1 MIHTKRKYLLKKS
14 IKGLKNTTG
23 RNHSGK
29 VTIKHKGSGHKKK
42 YRKINFFRIK
52 ILIGITCSIEYDP
65 NRNSNIAAIYD
76 FSNNKF
82 FYILAPKNL
91 KIGDIVESNINSEPK
106 LGNSLSINQIPL
118 GSYLHNIS
126 KTFFKPASF
135 SRAAGSFSKLKE
147 KTLNY
152 ALVELNSGRCKT
164 ISIKCCATIGIV
176 SNELTFLSR
185 LKKAGQSRWLN
196 KRPTVRGI
204 AMNPVDHP
212 HGGGEGKKSGKN
224 KTPWGKYNCKKR
236 KISKLYKNE

>member
-1 MIHTKRKYLLKKS
+1 MIHIKKNFLV
-14 IKGLKNTTG
+14 KKNLMGLKNATG
-23 RNHSGK
+23 RNHFGK
-29 VTIKHKGSGHKKK
+29 ITIRHKGNGHKQK
-42 YRKINFFRIK
+42 YRKINFSRIETST
-52 ILIGITCSIEYDP
+52 GITCSIEYDP

-76 FSNNKF
+76 LYKNYF
-82 FYILAPKNL
+82 FYILAAKNL
-91 KIGDIVESNINSEPK
+91 KIGDIVESNTDSEPK

-126 KTFFKPASF
+126 KNFFKQANF

-152 ALVELNSGRCKT
+152 AIVELSSGKYK
-164 ISIKCCATIGIV
+164 IVSIKCCATIGIV

-185 LKKAGQSRWLN
+185 LKKAGQCRWLN
-196 KRPTVRGI
+196 KKPAVRGI

-224 KTPWGKYNCKKR
+224 KTP
-236 KISKLYKNE
+236 